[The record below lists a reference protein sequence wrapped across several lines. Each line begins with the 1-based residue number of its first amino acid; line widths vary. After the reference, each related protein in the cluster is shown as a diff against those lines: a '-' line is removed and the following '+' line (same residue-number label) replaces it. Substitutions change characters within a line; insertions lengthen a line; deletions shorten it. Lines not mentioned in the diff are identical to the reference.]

1 MKRLFLIAIIGIIS
15 AQALPAFAQNM
26 IIDSTGKKTLEW
38 TLMLSGG
45 LNINQHQANFTGMP
59 GVPSCCPQYSDGSG
73 NAPSFGA
80 VFSLPI
86 SRSLFAE
93 MHIGLEMLNGT
104 MTAQQTQTIDNNGL
118 AVGIFEHNIDTR
130 ISMLT
135 FEPMA
140 KYTLWKSLAVHG
152 GLSIGALL
160 RATYSQSETLLAP
173 SDITFENDSRVRNKR
188 DGTIAQ
194 TSALQAGLTAGLSYN
209 FPINAEGSLAITPQI
224 FYTYGLTNIIST
236 SDTWK
241 VNSLRAALGITY
253 SFLKAPPK
261 PSDLPLESPQQQP
274 HIPTKR

>member
-1 MKRLFLIAIIGIIS
+1 MKRLILIAFIYIAC
-15 AQALPAFAQNM
+15 AQVTTVFAQNS

-45 LNINQHQANFTGMP
+45 LNLNQHQANFTGMP

-80 VFSLPI
+80 TFSLPI

-93 MHIGLEMLNGT
+93 MHVGFEMLNGT
-104 MTAQQTQTIDNNGL
+104 MTAQQTQVIDNNGL
-118 AVGIFEHNIDTR
+118 AVGLFEHNIDTR
-130 ISMLT
+130 ISVLI

-140 KYTLWKSLAVHG
+140 KYTLWKTLAVHG

-160 RATYSQSETLLAP
+160 RTTYSQSETLLAP

-188 DGTIAQ
+188 EGTIAQ
-194 TSALQAGLTAGLSYN
+194 TSALQAGLTAGLSYD
-209 FPINAEGSLAITPQI
+209 FPINAEGSLAITPQL
-224 FYTYGLTNIIST
+224 FYTFGLTNIIST
-236 SDTWK
+236 SDTWRIS
-241 VNSLRAALGITY
+241 SLRAALGVTY

-261 PSDLPLESPQQQP
+261 PSDLPLESAPQQP

>member
-1 MKRLFLIAIIGIIS
+1 MKQLFLIVFIYIAC
-15 AQALPAFAQNM
+15 AQVTTVFAQNS

-45 LNINQHQANFTGMP
+45 LNFNQHQANFTGMP

-80 VFSLPI
+80 AFSLPVG
-86 SRSLFAE
+86 RSLLAE

-104 MTAQQTQTIDNNGL
+104 MTAQQTQIIDNNGVATGL
-118 AVGIFEHNIDTR
+118 FEHKIDTR

-140 KYTLWKSLAVHG
+140 KYLLWNSLAVHG
-152 GLSIGALL
+152 GLSIGTLL

-194 TSALQAGLTAGLSYN
+194 TSTLQAGLTAGLSYD
-209 FPINAEGSLAITPQI
+209 FPINAEGSLAVTPQL
-224 FYTYGLTNIIST
+224 FYTFGLTNIIST
-236 SDTWK
+236 NDTWK
-241 VNSLRAALGITY
+241 INSLRAALGITY